1 MCVLWVQRCS
11 WKWSFFSHFNDFTV
25 ILFVTQNVNV
35 QLWVKRRKS
44 ERGDFVRQ
52 SKRRFCAHTTRHAS
66 NWLNC
71 LNLFSQNRER
81 NLLGKRQN
89 FMRVSLNALE
99 QISIISSKRFDSNW
113 KMFMTLFNFCFR
125 FVRAS
130 SRKTSEWWRLLEN
143 ILKANG
149 EQKSSIMLYLNR
161 SKTKFDITYEWEQ
174 VLYFEYFAFKIIICF
189 PISDVL
195 WVGFIITAF
204 SKGIR
209 YLV

>member
-1 MCVLWVQRCS
+1 
-11 WKWSFFSHFNDFTV
+11 
-25 ILFVTQNVNV
+25 
-35 QLWVKRRKS
+35 
-44 ERGDFVRQ
+44 
-52 SKRRFCAHTTRHAS
+52 
-66 NWLNC
+66 
-71 LNLFSQNRER
+71 
-81 NLLGKRQN
+81 
-89 FMRVSLNALE
+89 MRVSMNALE

-161 SKTKFDITYEWEQ
+161 SKTKFDIAYEWEQ
-174 VLYFEYFAFKIIICF
+174 VLYFDFKIIIYF

-204 SKGIR
+204 SKAIR
-209 YLV
+209 YLVWIVYACIIDCCIMSHPMRWHHHRRLMKFQRIEVLEISHGISLTQSRLTVHN